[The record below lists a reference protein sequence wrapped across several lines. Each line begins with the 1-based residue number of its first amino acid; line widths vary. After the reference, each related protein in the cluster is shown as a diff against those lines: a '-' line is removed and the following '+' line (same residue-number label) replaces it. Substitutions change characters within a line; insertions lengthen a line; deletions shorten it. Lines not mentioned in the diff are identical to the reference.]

1 MFRNYLFLSA
11 FVDFHIIPRSAPFCR
26 LQLRLVLLLDDVAAL
41 VVLPDVCEL
50 ARVGDRAPLGE
61 GGGLSPTGRPG
72 CRERKKMAKMHET
85 CVIANLCRSR
95 NQ

>member
-1 MFRNYLFLSA
+1 MDFYLCPLF
-11 FVDFHIIPRSAPFCR
+11 FPGENIIPRSAPFCR

-72 CRERKKMAKMHET
+72 CREKEKNDENA
-85 CVIANLCRSR
+85 
-95 NQ
+95 